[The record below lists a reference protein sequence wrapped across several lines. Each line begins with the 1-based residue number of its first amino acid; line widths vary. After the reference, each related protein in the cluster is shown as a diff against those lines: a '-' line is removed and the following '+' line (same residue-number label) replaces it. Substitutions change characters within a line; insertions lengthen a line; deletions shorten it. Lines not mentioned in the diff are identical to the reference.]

1 MTSIRQSMAWML
13 LAPALLIVGC
23 SRPFHL
29 WEAHTTATPVPS
41 SLKASTLPSEQT
53 VILFPATFNH
63 LQGYVPALFQA
74 LTAACSDTFPPIPV
88 LSQYET
94 FNKVNQ
100 QDSARGYTE
109 EDPSFAASR
118 PLSRHRLQQI
128 RTTLGARY
136 VLQPGFAN
144 VAEEMDDKFE
154 FAGFVFLR
162 TRANT
167 MNLWLRLWDAETGD
181 FLWES
186 AGEATVAAEL
196 LNEGAAVPFH
206 EIARKLWRHMIQE
219 GLLDGNTTSRSFF
232 KEEFSVE
239 P

>member
-1 MTSIRQSMAWML
+1 MTGML
-13 LAPALLIVGC
+13 LAALPVLVVGC
-23 SRPFHL
+23 NRPFNV
-29 WEAHTTATPVPS
+29 WEAHTTATPVPP
-41 SLKASTLPSEQT
+41 SLKVSALPDEQT

-74 LTAACSDTFPPIPV
+74 LTGACSDTFPPIPV

-94 FNKVNQ
+94 INKVNQ
-100 QDSARGYTE
+100 QEPAPGYVE
-109 EDPSFAASR
+109 QDPSFAASR
-118 PLSRHRLQQI
+118 ALSRHRLQQI
-128 RTTLGARY
+128 RATLGARY
-136 VLQPGFAN
+136 VFQPGLAY
-144 VAEEMDDKFE
+144 VSEEMDDKFE
-154 FAGFVFLR
+154 FAGFVFVR
-162 TRANT
+162 TRVNT
-167 MNLWLRLWDAETGD
+167 MGLWLRLWDAQTGE

-206 EIARKLWRHMIQE
+206 EIARKLWRHMVQE
-219 GLLDGNTTSRSFF
+219 GLLDGKTASRTFF